1 MIGDFIVK
9 LKTRISSRRKTMGM
23 TNDGLS
29 YWQAETAGI
38 DLLEMTI
45 GDLLDRRA
53 DELPLQEAVVYSS
66 SPEFEGIHEI
76 RWTYH
81 EYSERANQVARGLME
96 LGLNKGDHI
105 AVWATNLPEWVLLEM
120 AAAKAGLVLVTV
132 NPAYRAHELEYVLKQ
147 GDVRALFLMAQF
159 RDHDCL
165 ATLRSLVT
173 PGRHNGEVSS
183 ELLPLLRSACLLG
196 AAPSGMLEQEGWR
209 PTLFEEMVAAGTQI
223 SADSLRMR
231 QSSVRP
237 QDPAQIQYTSGTTG
251 FPKGAIL
258 RHRSILNNA
267 MIVARQWGLGSQ
279 DRYCNI
285 MPFFHTAGCVI
296 GMLGPLAAGAIVHPL
311 LTFHPLTA
319 LQVISRERCTTLLAV
334 PTMLLAMLQHPD
346 FERYD
351 LSSLVR
357 VGTGGA
363 TVPVSLIEQVT
374 ERMGANVCN
383 FFGQT
388 EASPFITKTLTD
400 DPFELQATTVGLPLP
415 HSEVKLINPA
425 TGNLVPVG
433 ERGELCCRG
442 YQVMASYYRMED
454 ATNAALDSEG
464 WLHTGDLATMNA
476 QGYIN
481 IVGRLKEMII
491 RGGENI
497 FPREVEEFLLRHPKV
512 AEVYIVGVP
521 DAFFGEELLAVVRLR
536 EGAETTEQELRAF
549 CKGKISHQKIPRY
562 FQFVDAYPMT
572 ASGKVQKFV
581 LREQAIRALG
591 LQESAPITRA

>member
-1 MIGDFIVK
+1 
-9 LKTRISSRRKTMGM
+9 MGM

-29 YWQAETAGI
+29 YWQAETGGI
-38 DLLEMTI
+38 DLLDTTI
-45 GDLLDRRA
+45 GNLLDHRA
-53 DELPLQEAVVYSS
+53 DELPLHEAVVYSCS
-66 SPEFEGIHEI
+66 LEFDATNEV
-76 RWTYH
+76 RWTYQ
-81 EYSERANQVARGLME
+81 EYRERSNQVACGLMAS
-96 LGLNKGDHI
+96 GLNKGDHI

-132 NPAYRAHELEYVLKQ
+132 NPAYQAQELEYVLKQ
-147 GDVRALFLMAQF
+147 GDVRALFLMAQV

-173 PGRHNGEVSS
+173 PGPRNGDVSS
-183 ELLPLLRSACLLG
+183 ERLPLLRSVYLLRG
-196 AAPSGMLEQEGWR
+196 ASEDVLDQAGWR
-209 PTLFEEMVAAGTQI
+209 PALFQEMVAVGTQI
-223 SADSLRMR
+223 SANALHMR
-231 QSSVRP
+231 QASVRP

-258 RHRSILNNA
+258 LHRSILNNA
-267 MIVARQWGLGSQ
+267 MIVAHQWGLGSH
-279 DRYCNI
+279 DRYCNL

-296 GMLGPLAAGAIVHPL
+296 GMLGPLAAGAVVHPL

-319 LQVISRERCTTLLAV
+319 LQVINRERCTTLLAV

-346 FERYD
+346 FEKYD
-351 LSSLVR
+351 LSSLIR

-363 TVPVSLIEQVT
+363 SVPVSLIEQVT

-388 EASPFITKTLTD
+388 EASPFITRTLPD
-400 DPFELQATTVGLPLP
+400 DPFELRATTVGLPLP

-425 TGNLVPVG
+425 TGDLVPIG
-433 ERGELCCRG
+433 KRGEFCCRG
-442 YQVMASYYRMED
+442 YQVMAGYYQMPEQ
-454 ATNAALDSEG
+454 TNAAIDGEG
-464 WLHTGDLATMNA
+464 WLHTGDLATMNE

-481 IVGRLKEMII
+481 IVGRLKEMVI

-497 FPREVEEFLLRHPKV
+497 FPREVEEFLLRHPSV

-521 DAFFGEELLAVVRLR
+521 DAYFGEELLAVVRPR
-536 EGAETTEQELRAF
+536 EGAEVTEQELREF

-562 FQFVDAYPMT
+562 FQFVDTYPMT

-581 LREQAIRALG
+581 LREQAIQALG
-591 LQESAPITRA
+591 LQEIAPSKRI

>member
-1 MIGDFIVK
+1 
-9 LKTRISSRRKTMGM
+9 MGM

-29 YWQAETAGI
+29 CWQAETEGI
-38 DLLEMTI
+38 SLLEMTI

-53 DELPLQEAVVYSS
+53 DEFPLQEAVVYSCY
-66 SPEFEGIHEI
+66 PEFDGAHEV
-76 RWTYH
+76 RWTYQ
-81 EYSERANQVARGLME
+81 EYRERANQIACGLMA
-96 LGLNKGDHI
+96 LGLNKGEHI
-105 AVWATNLPEWVLLEM
+105 AVWATNLPEWLLLEM

-147 GDVRALFLMAQF
+147 GDARALFLMAQV

-165 ATLRSLVT
+165 TTLRSLIT
-173 PGRHNGEVSS
+173 PEARNGDVSS
-183 ELLPLLRSACLLG
+183 ERLPLLRSVCLVGTVPVGL
-196 AAPSGMLEQEGWR
+196 LEQEGWR
-209 PTLFEEMVAAGTQI
+209 PTLFQELVAAGTQI
-223 SADSLRMR
+223 SADALRVR
-231 QSSVRP
+231 QASVRP

-258 RHRSILNNA
+258 QHGSILNNA
-267 MIVARQWGLGSQ
+267 MIVARQWGLGPH
-279 DRYCNI
+279 DRYCNV

-296 GMLGPLAAGAIVHPL
+296 GVLGPLTAGAVVHPL

-346 FERYD
+346 FETYD
-351 LSSLVR
+351 LFSLTR
-357 VGTGGA
+357 VGTGG
-363 TVPVSLIEQVT
+363 TSVPVSLIEQVT
-374 ERMGANVCN
+374 ERMGADVCN

-388 EASPFITKTLTD
+388 EASPFITRTLAD
-400 DPFELQATTVGLPLP
+400 DPFELKATTVGLPLS

-425 TGNLVPVG
+425 TGNVVPCG
-433 ERGELCCRG
+433 ERGELCCRS
-442 YQVMASYYRMED
+442 YQVMAGYYQMPEQ
-454 ATNAALDSEG
+454 TKAAIDSEG
-464 WLHTGDLATMNA
+464 WLYTGDLATMNA
-476 QGYIN
+476 QGYIT
-481 IVGRLKEMII
+481 IVGRLKEMVI

-512 AEVYIVGVP
+512 AEVYVVGVP
-521 DAFFGEELLAVVRLR
+521 HAFFGEELLAVVRPR
-536 EGAETTEQELRAF
+536 EGAAVTEQELREF

-581 LREQAIRALG
+581 LRERAIQALG
-591 LQESAPITRA
+591 LQEIAHSKKGITMR

>member
-1 MIGDFIVK
+1 
-9 LKTRISSRRKTMGM
+9 MGM

-29 YWQAETAGI
+29 YWQAETGGI

-53 DELPLQEAVVYSS
+53 DELPLQEAVVYSC
-66 SPEFEGIHEI
+66 SPEFDGIHKV
-76 RWTYH
+76 RWTYQ
-81 EYSERANQVARGLME
+81 EYRERANQVACGLMA
-96 LGLNKGDHI
+96 LGLHKGDHI

-120 AAAKAGLVLVTV
+120 AAAKTGLVLVTV

-147 GDVRALFLMAQF
+147 GDVRALFLMAQV

-173 PGRHNGEVSS
+173 PGTRNGDVSS
-183 ELLPLLRSACLLG
+183 ERLPLLRSVCLLG
-196 AAPSGMLEQEGWR
+196 TVPEGVLEHEGWR
-209 PTLFEEMVAAGTQI
+209 PTLFREMVMAGAQI
-223 SADSLRMR
+223 SADELRER
-231 QSSVRP
+231 QALVRP

-258 RHRSILNNA
+258 QHRSILNNA
-267 MIVARQWGLGSQ
+267 MLVARQWGLGPN
-279 DRYCNI
+279 DRYCNF
-285 MPFFHTAGCVI
+285 MPFFHTGGCVI
-296 GMLGPLAAGAIVHPL
+296 GVLGPLAAGAAMHPL

-319 LQVISRERCTTLLAV
+319 LQVISHEHCTSLLAV
-334 PTMLLAMLQHPD
+334 PTMLLAILQHPD

-357 VGTGGA
+357 VGTGG
-363 TVPVSLIEQVT
+363 TSVPVSLIEQVT
-374 ERMGANVCN
+374 ERMGADVCN

-388 EASPFITKTLTD
+388 EASPFITKTLPD
-400 DPFELQATTVGLPLP
+400 DPFERKAATVGLPLP

-425 TGNLVPVG
+425 TGNLVPCE

-442 YQVMASYYRMED
+442 YQVMAGYYKMED
-454 ATNAALDSEG
+454 ATNAAIDNEG

-481 IVGRLKEMII
+481 IVGRLKEMVI

-497 FPREVEEFLLRHPKV
+497 FPREIEEFLVRHPKV
-512 AEVYIVGVP
+512 ADVYVLGVP

-536 EGAETTEQELRAF
+536 EGAAVTEQELRAF
-549 CKGKISHQKIPRY
+549 CKGKMSHQKIPRY

-581 LREQAIRALG
+581 LREQAIQILG
-591 LQESAPITRA
+591 LQESTTIKRA